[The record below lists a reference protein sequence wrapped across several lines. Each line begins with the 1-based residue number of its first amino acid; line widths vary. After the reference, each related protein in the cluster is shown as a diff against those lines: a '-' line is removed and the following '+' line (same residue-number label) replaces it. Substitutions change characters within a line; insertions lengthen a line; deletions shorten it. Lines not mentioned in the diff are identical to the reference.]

1 MATRLFPQVRFPIA
15 TIAALM
21 LLTFT
26 ATAGAAQRGGG
37 ADRAGNAGG
46 RTAPATPL
54 PDGVPLGLRTT
65 AILPADNPITPE
77 KVELGR
83 LLFFDPIL
91 SADRTVSCA
100 SCHRPEFGFG
110 DTLRVSAGIDGRFGH
125 RNSPTLLNRVFGR
138 RFFWDGRATTL
149 EQAVLMPVADTLE
162 MALPLE
168 DLVERVSDDGR
179 YAGLFRSAFPGAAIT
194 DATIARALAS
204 YVRTLWTGDSPFDR
218 YQAGDSTA
226 LSTAAQRGRA
236 LFFGRAN
243 CSDCHS
249 GPNFTDEQFH
259 VLGVSGAAERF
270 KTPTLR
276 DVALTGPYMHDG
288 SLRSLEDVVEFYD
301 RGGNGVGAGQGRARG
316 GGRRI
321 RPLGLTPEERTELV
335 AFLRA
340 LTGTVVE
347 AFSRV
352 RGSGSE
358 APPVTDFGA
367 ARSARPL

>member
-1 MATRLFPQVRFPIA
+1 MSTPRRLTPIA
-15 TIAALM
+15 T
-21 LLTFT
+21 LLTL
-26 ATAGAAQRGGG
+26 ALLPLAVPEAAAQRG
-37 ADRAGNAGG
+37 AAGG
-46 RTAPATPL
+46 GGGRGGPGGQNVGTTPL

-65 AILPADNPITPE
+65 ARIPADNPITAS

-91 SADRTVSCA
+91 SADATVSCA
-100 SCHRPEFGFG
+100 SCHRPELGFG
-110 DTLRVSAGIDGRFGH
+110 DTLRVSPGVDGRFGA

-138 RFFWDGRATTL
+138 SFFWDGRASTL

-162 MALPLE
+162 MALPLGE
-168 DLVERVSDDGR
+168 LVSRVSSDTR
-179 YAGLFRSAFPGAAIT
+179 YSALFESAFPGAAIT
-194 DATIARALAS
+194 DTTIAKALAT

-218 YQAGDSTA
+218 FQAGDSTA
-226 LSTAAQRGRA
+226 LSAPALRGRA
-236 LFFGRAN
+236 LFFGRAD

-259 VLGVSGAAERF
+259 AIGVSPSQAGRF

-288 SLRSLEDVVEFYD
+288 SLRTLEEVVDFYD
-301 RGGNGVGAGQGRARG
+301 RGGNGGAAGQGRGR

-321 RPLGLTPEERTELV
+321 RPLGLTAQERADLV

-340 LTGTVVE
+340 LTGTAVE
-347 AFSRV
+347 ALPLRAASR
-352 RGSGSE
+352 
-358 APPVTDFGA
+358 
-367 ARSARPL
+367 